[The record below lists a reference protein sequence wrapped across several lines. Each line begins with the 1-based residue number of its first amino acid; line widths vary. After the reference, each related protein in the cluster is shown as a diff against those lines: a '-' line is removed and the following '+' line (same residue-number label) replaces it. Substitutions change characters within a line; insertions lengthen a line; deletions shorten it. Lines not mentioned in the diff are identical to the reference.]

1 MVGSNWR
8 PTTTALL
15 LVLLVYPL
23 AANGQSES
31 DPLRT
36 APHERTARPLAWPG
50 ELEFLSGNAALGGLT
65 ATLIQKLRGGSF
77 WEAFVDGALGG
88 AVAYA
93 GKRIAVERFYGAG
106 LVGREVA
113 AVGTS
118 MVRSAAD
125 GRGALERLVLP
136 IGVARLYLWSDTTSA
151 LQMHTRVKLD
161 VLTLLATAYLGLR
174 DNVDFD
180 FGASIS
186 AGTPVFFSREQWIEP
201 GWIASQVGGVIWLRG
216 GLHAPRANAEVAALF
231 AHERVHVAQ
240 DDFSF
245 LTWGDPLEG
254 LLTDRFPGGAW
265 IDRRLD
271 LGLHLGGWGVA
282 NRLISYNQ
290 RPWEHEAHF
299 LSRVSSH
306 WE

>member
-65 ATLIQKLRGGSF
+65 AALIQKLRGVSF

-106 LVGREVA
+106 LVGR
-113 AVGTS
+113 
-118 MVRSAAD
+118 
-125 GRGALERLVLP
+125 
-136 IGVARLYLWSDTTSA
+136 
-151 LQMHTRVKLD
+151 
-161 VLTLLATAYLGLR
+161 
-174 DNVDFD
+174 
-180 FGASIS
+180 
-186 AGTPVFFSREQWIEP
+186 
-201 GWIASQVGGVIWLRG
+201 
-216 GLHAPRANAEVAALF
+216 
-231 AHERVHVAQ
+231 
-240 DDFSF
+240 
-245 LTWGDPLEG
+245 
-254 LLTDRFPGGAW
+254 
-265 IDRRLD
+265 
-271 LGLHLGGWGVA
+271 
-282 NRLISYNQ
+282 
-290 RPWEHEAHF
+290 
-299 LSRVSSH
+299 
-306 WE
+306 